1 MEKLLSTRWKIAWF
15 LMLISLVRSMDGV
28 NFSVAAKQI
37 MPEYGLSNVRMG
49 LLYTV
54 YVLGYAAF
62 HLPGGLLADRVGPR
76 KMLAGALSWWSLF
89 TALTALAPQLP
100 GLALLGPFFAFL
112 VVRFLIGMG
121 EGVCYPGSSRTIAN
135 WMAEDERAAASGLL
149 WSGLGVG
156 YAITPPVVA
165 FLMVH
170 YGWRVAFY
178 GFAVLGI
185 LLSAAWYSYA
195 TDVPEDHPAVGD
207 EELRRI
213 RGGKDPAAEPG
224 SRAVPWRV
232 ILTTRNV
239 WLLGAVGFCLGYGAF
254 LYQAWF
260 YLYLV
265 NVRGFSQISGGFFT
279 SLPFLAIAVFTPAG
293 GLLSDVL
300 AHRWGKTLG
309 RRLTGIAGLLLSAV
323 SIAIGARAEN
333 PYMAV
338 VSLSLGDGLLNSV
351 YAPVIGAIVDVAGPY
366 SGVTYGFS
374 FTMTQI
380 GGVLAPTVTPLL
392 AQRFGW
398 TVALY
403 VMPALAV
410 LGSLAWL
417 GIDAAKPLVV
427 GNPVVATDKEAEAG
441 SSGPTEA

>member
-62 HLPGGLLADRVGPR
+62 HLPGGLLADKVGPR
-76 KMLAGALSWWSLF
+76 KMLTVALFWWSLF
-89 TALTALAPQLP
+89 TALTALAPRLP
-100 GLALLGPFFAFL
+100 GLALLGPFFAFF

-149 WSGLGVG
+149 WSGLGIG

-178 GFAVLGI
+178 GFGVAGVL
-185 LLSAAWYSYA
+185 LATSWYSYA
-195 TDVPEDHPAVGD
+195 TDMPEEHRAVGK

-213 RGGKDPAAEPG
+213 RGGQNRPTEPDRR
-224 SRAVPWRV
+224 SVPWRI

-239 WLLGAVGFCLGYGAF
+239 WMLGAVGFCLGYGAF

-279 SLPFLAIAVFTPAG
+279 SLPFLAIAVLTPAG
-293 GLLSDVL
+293 GFLSDFLVR
-300 AHRWGKTLG
+300 RWGKTLG
-309 RRLTGIAGLLLSAV
+309 RRSTGIAGLLLSAG
-323 SIAIGARAEN
+323 SIAIGARARN
-333 PYMAV
+333 PYLAV
-338 VSLSLGDGLLNSV
+338 VSLALGDGLLNAV
-351 YAPVIGAIVDVAGPY
+351 FAPVIGAIVDVAGPY

-392 AQRFGW
+392 AERFGW

-410 LGSLAWL
+410 VGSLAWL

-427 GNPVVATDKEAEAG
+427 GEPMVAVDREAQAA
-441 SSGPTEA
+441 SSGAAEV